1 MADRA
6 LVAAGMLLALTLS
19 ALPLLLPLDLAG
31 ADPKPALS
39 QVTILPPILHLRVV
53 NLSVPQ
59 PHSHTVG
66 AGENLWE
73 ISRDTGV
80 SVEALAAANGLA
92 PGAILHPGQVLT
104 VPSAAGPA
112 AVPPAAVPSPKAETV
127 ASRTVALPTAAT
139 RTVTPSTP
147 ATPTAATHKVGSGE
161 TLWGISRDAGLSVEA
176 LAGANRL
183 TPGAILHPGQVL
195 TVPPATGPAAAA
207 PSSKAET
214 SATHAVGAGE
224 TLWGISRDAGL
235 SVEALA
241 SANHIS
247 PDDLLHNGQVL
258 VIPSRDA
265 AARLRTSPSRGHAGP
280 AAPALPVR
288 VRLPEADME
297 QLLQPTE
304 GPITSRFGWRIHP
317 IFGTREFHTGVDIAN
332 RLGTPVLAAQSGVVR
347 FTGWM
352 VGYGRLV
359 RVDHGNGLETAYAH
373 LSAILVASGD
383 RVSRGQIL
391 GRVGSTGWSTG
402 PHLFFEVRRGG
413 VALDPAP
420 FFRGA
425 GGSPAAPASANAPGA
440 PAAPSATAN
449 ASGGPAA
456 PSANANSPEHR
467 GDTAL
472 PTPTTAPVR

>member
-147 ATPTAATHKVGSGE
+147 ATPTAATHKVGS
-161 TLWGISRDAGLSVEA
+161 
-176 LAGANRL
+176 
-183 TPGAILHPGQVL
+183 
-195 TVPPATGPAAAA
+195 
-207 PSSKAET
+207 
-214 SATHAVGAGE
+214 GE